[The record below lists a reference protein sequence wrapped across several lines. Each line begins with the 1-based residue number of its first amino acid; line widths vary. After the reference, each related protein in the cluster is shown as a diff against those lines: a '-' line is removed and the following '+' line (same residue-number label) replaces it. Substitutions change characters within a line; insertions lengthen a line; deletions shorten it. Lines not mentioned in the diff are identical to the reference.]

1 MNRTRIRPDSLYNSV
16 NVVRFAFKWSIPNN
30 TTADSQSLRFTGN
43 NYALKCTVKCWLL
56 ARLQPVGALRNP
68 LHYSPVMRTQRMEN
82 ADVSRSSCR
91 RVLFASL
98 KAPLLNQQH
107 FLCCFGGALKSSSE
121 GASSAGR
128 AEQQLSLSLAFTGIV
143 AQSVLLMFFAFYPQ
157 SQTNDS
163 REERWN
169 RPAGTVVSSVIWH
182 KWIKI
187 IRAGGGMGGTWSS
200 VRQQSNIWSPQ
211 TAGLQL
217 LPHAETPGRLG
228 VPPARKTKARG
239 CAGRLCC
246 RVFSETRMK
255 LCWLLLRVLVAGR
268 REKGQKK
275 IQSNFNWRPL
285 FHTKVGQ
292 SASHQTFTKFQNQ
305 QAEKNNNKVHTH
317 THTQQSLKSD

>member
-1 MNRTRIRPDSLYNSV
+1 MFSVILPSQNCSNSV

-169 RPAGTVVSSVIWH
+169 CPAGTVVSSLIWH

-187 IRAGGGMGGTWSS
+187 IRAGGGVCGGHM
-200 VRQQSNIWSPQ
+200 RFCEAAIKHLEPSNC
-211 TAGLQL
+211 
-217 LPHAETPGRLG
+217 R
-228 VPPARKTKARG
+228 PPAASPCRDPRTAWCSSSSQNKSERLCRQVVLQGVFRDTHETLLTSAEGFGRRKARKR
-239 CAGRLCC
+239 AKEDP
-246 RVFSETRMK
+246 V
-255 LCWLLLRVLVAGR
+255 
-268 REKGQKK
+268 
-275 IQSNFNWRPL
+275 
-285 FHTKVGQ
+285 
-292 SASHQTFTKFQNQ
+292 
-305 QAEKNNNKVHTH
+305 
-317 THTQQSLKSD
+317 